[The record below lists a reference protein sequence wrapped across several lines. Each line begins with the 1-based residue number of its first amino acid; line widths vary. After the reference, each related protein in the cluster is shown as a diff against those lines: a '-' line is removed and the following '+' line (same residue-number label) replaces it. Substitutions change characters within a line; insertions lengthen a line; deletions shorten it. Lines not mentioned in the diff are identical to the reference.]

1 MMMMF
6 MLTKNTFLL
15 AALLSLWTMSTS
27 TTVAFVV
34 PSSSTSTTSC
44 SSPSLS
50 AVKYDKKANRWVTT
64 DAATEGP
71 EAGYG
76 TLGALLRHGPKP
88 ALDRI
93 LQPDTYDQA
102 VLKFMAQEKCSR
114 QDAEGNM
121 DAFRRN
127 PNDWTEARYQMQKTG
142 YRPDYV
148 TLKTDK
154 LVLTL
159 VWTVCLGLYT
169 NYMFTNIFA
178 KYL

>member
-1 MMMMF
+1 MMTNGIKAIVLF
-6 MLTKNTFLL
+6 GVLSLL
-15 AALLSLWTMSTS
+15 ATMPIK
-27 TTVAFVV
+27 TTTAFVV
-34 PSSSTSTTSC
+34 PLTTTTTTTSRSSSV
-44 SSPSLS
+44 SLS
-50 AVKYDKKANRWVTT
+50 MAIRYDKKLNRWVTT
-64 DAATEGP
+64 DPITEGA

-93 LQPDTYDQA
+93 FQPDTYEQA
-102 VLKFMAQEKCSR
+102 VFKFMAQEKCTR
-114 QDAEGNM
+114 MEAEGNM

-148 TLKTDK
+148 TLQPDK

-159 VWTVCLGLYT
+159 ACLGLYT
-169 NYMFTNIFA
+169 NYMVQNVFY
-178 KYL
+178 KYI